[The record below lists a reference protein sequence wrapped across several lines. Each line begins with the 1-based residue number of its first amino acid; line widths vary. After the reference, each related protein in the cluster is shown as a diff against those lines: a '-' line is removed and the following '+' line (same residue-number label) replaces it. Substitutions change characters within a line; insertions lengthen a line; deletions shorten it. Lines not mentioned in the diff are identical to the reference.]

1 MRFLLIFF
9 HFCVNQVSGETR
21 RFPPPELCFSSGFVL
36 RATCFEIHYSIM
48 CQLQLNHLLW
58 VILRSVSAIALLST
72 EFGIA
77 QCTAQCHKHY
87 CTVHLVGIAQ
97 CTWCCTCVGIVSSEQ
112 ELAPH
117 SKPWRHSLSFCTETP
132 QIGSDKGWGGIQ
144 DTCRTPMKLGQINVI
159 ELNVQALS
167 LYIGCTFNI
176 QPWRHSLSLFVQ
188 KLPQSVL
195 GRHLTGPIP

>member
-36 RATCFEIHYSIM
+36 RATCFEIHYSIT

-97 CTWCCTCVGIVSSEQ
+97 CTWYCTCVGIVSSEQ

-117 SKPWRHSLSFCTETP
+117 SKPWRHSLS
-132 QIGSDKGWGGIQ
+132 
-144 DTCRTPMKLGQINVI
+144 
-159 ELNVQALS
+159 
-167 LYIGCTFNI
+167 
-176 QPWRHSLSLFVQ
+176 LFVQ
-188 KLPQSVL
+188 KLLKSDRTRVGEGFRTHVALPWNLVRL
-195 GRHLTGPIP
+195 ML